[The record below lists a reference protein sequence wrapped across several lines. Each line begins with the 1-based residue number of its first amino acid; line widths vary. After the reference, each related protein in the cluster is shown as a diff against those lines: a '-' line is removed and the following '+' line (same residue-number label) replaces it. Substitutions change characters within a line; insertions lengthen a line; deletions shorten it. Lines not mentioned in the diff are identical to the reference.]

1 MVNLVEILR
10 ITRLRSDLW
19 NSYDEKSV
27 LKKIFEIFALV
38 RIRLRK
44 ISSIKKIIVNTILLT
59 LLLGTI

>member
-10 ITRLRSDLW
+10 ITRLRSDLC